1 MPPEP
6 RPLPWTVDGEGL
18 RLSVRLT
25 PRGGRDALGG
35 IGTGAD
41 GRAVLQVRVAA
52 LPLEGAANAALVA
65 LLAEALRMRR
75 SDIAVLSGET
85 ARMKVLR
92 LAGDG
97 PALAGRLAAVLGD
110 V

>member
-6 RPLPWTVDGEGL
+6 RPLPWTIDGEGL

-25 PRGGRDALGG
+25 PRGGRDALDGV
-35 IGTGAD
+35 GTGAD
-41 GRAVLQVRVAA
+41 GPAVLQVRVAA
-52 LPLEGAANAALVA
+52 PPVEGAANAALIA
-65 LLAEALRMRR
+65 LLAEALRTRR
-75 SDIAVLSGET
+75 SDIVVLSGET
-85 ARMKVLR
+85 ARLKVLR

-97 PALAGRLAAVLGD
+97 PALAERLAAVLGG